1 MLYGKVLGKL
11 KLKKFE
17 PFSFWGL
24 SNFKNTIKK
33 PLTSGAAYFYI
44 LHFKFSNYQLPIV
57 NCQLKIRRLVFFRNR
72 SADKFPQ
79 LLIGFFKI
87 RFA

>member
-17 PFSFWGL
+17 PFSFLGL

-44 LHFKFSNYQLPIV
+44 LHFQIINYQLSIKNPPAG
-57 NCQLKIRRLVFFRNR
+57 LF
-72 SADKFPQ
+72 
-79 LLIGFFKI
+79 
-87 RFA
+87 